1 MIYWSTQ
8 TIASS
13 VRAYKMETL
22 SPTLSPGDY
31 VKVPTG
37 LGIFPNDIGG
47 IPPRDFVERTANVQ
61 HWTEFEHGGH
71 FTAWEEPELMAAD
84 MVKFFSTI
92 KF

>member
-1 MIYWSTQ
+1 
-8 TIASS
+8 
-13 VRAYKMETL
+13 METL